1 MFRLTKADKFFR
13 SLKKSGKSTNLS
25 KKVLTSNLFSSN
37 ETGIRLLKK
46 LIYKHKKTLKITK
59 PDLFVNYTKT

>member
-13 SLKKSGKSTNLS
+13 SLKKGGKPKNLS

-59 PDLFVNYTKT
+59 PDLFVNYNKM